1 MIKLYDAVLVKP
13 TDIPEKLTFFSG
25 DTTDSVLKKA
35 AKLIDAKK
43 VQTINYEVPNTF
55 KKLGLKVESYSP
67 VVIICDASPE
77 HGPFYWQN
85 RCTFFKEDMQK
96 KDPVRSGVIVNT
108 FLVLKEKSSSKCC
121 FDSLNTVEQ
130 YNVMA
135 EFLVKEHEERDLND
149 NLYMVPDV
157 GNLIEYLLSTNTPL
171 NTLAQDYL
179 GRMIERRHSDLKSGL
194 DYCTRLNLDNK
205 KTAQK
210 IKELKEL
217 LDEN

>member
-13 TDIPEKLTFFSG
+13 TDIPEKITFFSG

-96 KDPVRSGVIVNT
+96 KTQCAVV
-108 FLVLKEKSSSKCC
+108 
-121 FDSLNTVEQ
+121 
-130 YNVMA
+130 
-135 EFLVKEHEERDLND
+135 
-149 NLYMVPDV
+149 
-157 GNLIEYLLSTNTPL
+157 LLSILFLFLRKRAVPSAALTVSIL
-171 NTLAQDYL
+171 
-179 GRMIERRHSDLKSGL
+179 
-194 DYCTRLNLDNK
+194 
-205 KTAQK
+205 
-210 IKELKEL
+210 
-217 LDEN
+217 